1 MGRNLLHPN
10 AEISNISDTLVN
22 GDTVE
27 IRDLKE
33 YFEKCPNQN
42 STRVKPKI
50 TGDLQEMTS
59 SFGVESIFFDDSNE
73 FSALILQKFAGRHLV
88 MPKAILKTRDIVE
101 FVRKWISNEAYQNL
115 ETVVIG
121 MYDETS
127 EVRRR
132 EAEGNLPLIGY
143 DPLVRPPKYNYDPK
157 IIDYGRGQIDIGGYT
172 FYDVVRDGDAKK
184 ASLKINGV
192 EFIFLINIFHNS
204 ADYGSA
210 HTLIRHQNDF
220 FGRLR
225 PELRN
230 QLKEIDN
237 IRNGITEPEAE
248 TNGSSSNS
256 GENKKK
262 AQENTIKCQTSE
274 KELEVE
280 PEEKVQA
287 AGDKIKCETSEKESE
302 VEQKKKLQAA
312 VDKRLKTL
320 KYELKKVE
328 PKFVK
333 FVQKII
339 NESIQTVFAFTET
352 GFAICFRRNFEDNH
366 FWRMVCSDGIRYSDF
381 EPNEDPKL
389 ITIYK
394 CAGLALKIVG
404 KKNCIKYW
412 YDCEDQSVKKTN
424 NILEKE
430 GTFVEINKDVI
441 DRENEIFLRLFRES
455 LPNYEGDDEML
466 KSDSM
471 KLLNNLSSSSS
482 LDTSD
487 ENLNQSNKM
496 KIKRKKKDKRKG
508 KTSVKQ
514 ENEDLTTHPPPIQ
527 KPVKKVYKGP
537 KPLPTQPTR
546 DTSVLPLDVN
556 NNKNLQ
562 ELQSDKSSTEFWNVP
577 SRKTSVTS
585 QKSSI
590 STLSSSST
598 NKPVRRRDRTRR
610 NTIKA
615 VENSFSS
622 AV

>member
-1 MGRNLLHPN
+1 
-10 AEISNISDTLVN
+10 
-22 GDTVE
+22 
-27 IRDLKE
+27 
-33 YFEKCPNQN
+33 
-42 STRVKPKI
+42 
-50 TGDLQEMTS
+50 
-59 SFGVESIFFDDSNE
+59 
-73 FSALILQKFAGRHLV
+73 

-115 ETVVIG
+115 ETVVVG

-184 ASLKINGV
+184 ASLKIN
-192 EFIFLINIFHNS
+192 
-204 ADYGSA
+204 
-210 HTLIRHQNDF
+210 
-220 FGRLR
+220 
-225 PELRN
+225 
-230 QLKEIDN
+230 
-237 IRNGITEPEAE
+237 EPEAE

-302 VEQKKKLQAA
+302 VEQKKKVQAA

-394 CAGLALKIVG
+394 CTGLALKIVG
-404 KKNCIKYW
+404 KKNGVKYW

-430 GTFVEINKDVI
+430 GTFVEINEDVI
-441 DRENEIFLRLFRES
+441 DKENEIFLRLFRES

-514 ENEDLTTHPPPIQ
+514 ENEDLTTHPPPVQ

-598 NKPVRRRDRTRR
+598 NKRIRRRVRTHR

-615 VENSFSS
+615 VENSSSS